1 MMQSMQP
8 HLDNDNLSRQLIH
21 EGANE
26 KFRKIL
32 INEIRAETDAVSS
45 KEVSDAHKTL
55 SLFWKLNPV
64 RGKDLSTR
72 LLIQVVHLLNSIETE
87 QKTIVPNVVTK
98 IPANGL
104 HGSISN
110 AAPETVSNTL
120 SSTVCGKEGKHGGDD
135 AKNKRAADV
144 LQDPAVIEHK
154 VETKPSKRKK
164 KDANDK

>member
-1 MMQSMQP
+1 MQSMQP

-21 EGANE
+21 GGANE

-32 INEIRAETDAVSS
+32 IDEIRAETNAVSS

-87 QKTIVPNVVTK
+87 QKMIAPNVVTK

-104 HGSISN
+104 HGSVSN
-110 AAPETVSNTL
+110 TIPDTVSNTAP
-120 SSTVCGKEGKHGGDD
+120 STVCAKEGKHGGDD
-135 AKNKRAADV
+135 PKNKRVANV
-144 LQDPAVIEHK
+144 LQGSTVIEHK
-154 VETKPSKRKK
+154 AETKPAKRKK
-164 KDANDK
+164 KDGNDK